1 MTSIYRVN
9 KAGCDVYGV
18 TMPELRSGAR
28 RSRRLDDLQPCTQP
42 LDQGENLAVPAP
54 NRTRRRVG
62 GGRGRGGNAAVAKGP
77 SVAIPARPTA
87 ARRGRGIR
95 LIDLDPEP
103 CEVLPEA
110 GALGAAEPVFNRVE
124 AVANKDMAIEGGSP
138 DKVIGVE
145 EEAGTAPIPDRV
157 SPCLLDLV
165 HSLLYVILEYSVTSM
180 WRLHYQL
187 H

>member
-1 MTSIYRVN
+1 M
-9 KAGCDVYGV
+9 YGV

-54 NRTRRRVG
+54 SRTRRRVA
-62 GGRGRGGNAAVAKGP
+62 GGRGRGGNAPAVGKGP

-103 CEVLPEA
+103 CEALPEA
-110 GALGAAEPVFNRVE
+110 GAIGAAEPVFNRVE
-124 AVANKDMAIEGGSP
+124 AVANKDMAIEGGSA
-138 DKVIGVE
+138 DKVMGVE
-145 EEAGTAPIPDRV
+145 EEAGTAPVPDRV
-157 SPCLLDLV
+157 SLV
-165 HSLLYVILEYSVTSM
+165 FL
-180 WRLHYQL
+180 
-187 H
+187 

>member
-1 MTSIYRVN
+1 MN
-9 KAGCDVYGV
+9 EAGCDVYGV

-54 NRTRRRVG
+54 NRTRRRVA
-62 GGRGRGGNAAVAKGP
+62 GGRGRGANAPAVAKGP
-77 SVAIPARPTA
+77 SVAIPARTA

-103 CEVLPEA
+103 CELLPEA

-124 AVANKDMAIEGGSP
+124 AVANKDMAIEGGSA
-138 DKVIGVE
+138 DKVMGVE
-145 EEAGTAPIPDRV
+145 EETGTAPVPERV
-157 SPCLLDLV
+157 SLV
-165 HSLLYVILEYSVTSM
+165 FL
-180 WRLHYQL
+180 
-187 H
+187 